1 MLAPEEPKL
10 ITPKLLWKGRSL
22 IYGVQDLIAL
32 ERWESR
38 DAEVGCADCRRS
50 FLHSPE
56 PPPLLVVPRPPLRAV
71 DTRGAETLRVW
82 AAGVENILRERH
94 ARVGPGADVD
104 PPHYSKLSGF

>member
-1 MLAPEEPKL
+1 MREPAPFSRAP
-10 ITPKLLWKGRSL
+10 TP
-22 IYGVQDLIAL
+22 A
-32 ERWESR
+32 
-38 DAEVGCADCRRS
+38 GCATS
-50 FLHSPE
+50 AT
-56 PPPLLVVPRPPLRAV
+56 RAV

>member
-1 MLAPEEPKL
+1 MREP
-10 ITPKLLWKGRSL
+10 GRRSRLRRLPSL
-22 IYGVQDLIAL
+22 ISPF
-32 ERWESR
+32 SR
-38 DAEVGCADCRRS
+38 APTPAGCATS
-50 FLHSPE
+50 GT
-56 PPPLLVVPRPPLRAV
+56 RAV

>member
-1 MLAPEEPKL
+1 MVCKILSPWSDERAG
-10 ITPKLLWKGRSL
+10 TPKS
-22 IYGVQDLIAL
+22 VAQIAVAHFSIL
-32 ERWESR
+32 Q
-38 DAEVGCADCRRS
+38 
-50 FLHSPE
+50 SPH
-56 PPPLLVVPRPPLRAV
+56 PCWLCHVRHRAV

>member
-1 MLAPEEPKL
+1 MREP
-10 ITPKLLWKGRSL
+10 GR
-22 IYGVQDLIAL
+22 
-32 ERWESR
+32 RN
-38 DAEVGCADCRRS
+38 RS

>member
-1 MLAPEEPKL
+1 MVCKILSPWSDERAG
-10 ITPKLLWKGRSL
+10 TPKS
-22 IYGVQDLIAL
+22 VA
-32 ERWESR
+32 
-38 DAEVGCADCRRS
+38 ADCRRS

>member
-1 MLAPEEPKL
+1 M
-10 ITPKLLWKGRSL
+10 
-22 IYGVQDLIAL
+22 
-32 ERWESR
+32 
-38 DAEVGCADCRRS
+38 
-50 FLHSPE
+50 
-56 PPPLLVVPRPPLRAV
+56 PRPPLRAV